1 LTEQHDGRLAGQRL
15 ALERAEF
22 EAHRAERQFDACEPE
37 NRLVARTLER
47 KLEDAL
53 AGVARE
59 QRTLA
64 AIEHARPAPLTP
76 AEREALTRLARDLP
90 KLWAAKTT
98 TDRDRK
104 ELLRALISE
113 IVITVRRPDNI
124 ADVEIF
130 WEGGAR
136 TQLNVA
142 LIRAGT
148 KRTCTA
154 EDTIELIGRL
164 AVHHPDHQIA
174 AILNRQGR
182 STGTGLPFTATRVQ
196 GVRQRAGIPVAP
208 QPEPSSDSVTIA
220 QAANTLQVSTATIHR
235 WLREG
240 LLPGEQVTTG
250 APWRIR
256 LSDEIRSQFVP
267 TVPDGYLPLNEA
279 AKRLGVARQTVLHQ
293 VQRGQRHAVHVT
305 TGRRKGLRIQVL
317 QSEAGLFAQ

>member
-148 KRTCTA
+148 NAPAQLRT
-154 EDTIELIGRL
+154 
-164 AVHHPDHQIA
+164 
-174 AILNRQGR
+174 R
-182 STGTGLPFTATRVQ
+182 S
-196 GVRQRAGIPVAP
+196 
-208 QPEPSSDSVTIA
+208 S
-220 QAANTLQVSTATIHR
+220 
-235 WLREG
+235 
-240 LLPGEQVTTG
+240 
-250 APWRIR
+250 
-256 LSDEIRSQFVP
+256 
-267 TVPDGYLPLNEA
+267 
-279 AKRLGVARQTVLHQ
+279 
-293 VQRGQRHAVHVT
+293 
-305 TGRRKGLRIQVL
+305 
-317 QSEAGLFAQ
+317 